1 MPHSF
6 PKGGIPAE
14 VRWGRPPGLR
24 GTPSSRSCCGFIG
37 LASML
42 VAVAEGAILAA
53 HLSSSVRLA
62 FLSGC
67 MFPERSSP
75 SRVRFAAPNNGAPL
89 TAPGRSAR
97 PSRQERKALWR
108 TGCRWRHYPNAK
120 MAPFLTAT
128 VMHRGRPG
136 GRPRTWASAP
146 PFTQMP
152 AEWEN
157 YAALSV
163 SERVHSRK
171 RLRTPSEVPARGRC
185 CYNIR

>member
-1 MPHSF
+1 
-6 PKGGIPAE
+6 
-14 VRWGRPPGLR
+14 V
-24 GTPSSRSCCGFIG
+24 
-37 LASML
+37 L

-128 VMHRGRPG
+128 VTQREPEILGRCAPFVTPLSLEFFPVHPQVSPPG
-136 GRPRTWASAP
+136 ASSPRHPINRLLHSVAGFIHKGRLDRSAP
-146 PFTQMP
+146 RLLGMVGL
-152 AEWEN
+152 A
-157 YAALSV
+157 V
-163 SERVHSRK
+163 S
-171 RLRTPSEVPARGRC
+171 
-185 CYNIR
+185 

>member
-1 MPHSF
+1 MQARDTQRVYRLYDFTKAQLIPPAQAYWDAGNVGSAGRLNLVIESARPDAKHIRDSSA
-6 PKGGIPAE
+6 PAHADGAGGS
-14 VRWGRPPGLR
+14 L
-24 GTPSSRSCCGFIG
+24 
-37 LASML
+37 ML

-128 VMHRGRPG
+128 V
-136 GRPRTWASAP
+136 T
-146 PFTQMP
+146 
-152 AEWEN
+152 
-157 YAALSV
+157 L
-163 SERVHSRK
+163 RV
-171 RLRTPSEVPARGRC
+171 
-185 CYNIR
+185 